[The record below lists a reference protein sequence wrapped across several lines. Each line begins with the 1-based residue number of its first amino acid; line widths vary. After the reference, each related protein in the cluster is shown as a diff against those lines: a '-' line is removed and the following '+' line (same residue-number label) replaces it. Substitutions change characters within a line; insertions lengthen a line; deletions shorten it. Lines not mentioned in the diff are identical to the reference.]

1 MAAQHLPQGLVKASS
16 GVEQL
21 AQMMKKI
28 QIKHFWLHII
38 WHCRYILTG

>member
-16 GVEQL
+16 GVEL

-28 QIKHFWLHII
+28 QIKDFWFHII
-38 WHCRYILTG
+38 